1 MEDSFNKESILKES
15 LNNQLLYE
23 NTIQQMREENLH
35 LKKIIDSI
43 MIKLDSELPI
53 E

>member
-1 MEDSFNKESILKES
+1 
-15 LNNQLLYE
+15 
-23 NTIQQMREENLH
+23 MREENLH